1 MQTITFDCGTR
12 IAKHKRDFSDMDDLV
27 TACIEGNLALL
38 MKSTRTSRDLNRRYR
53 NWPPVR
59 WAIQEGHLNIV
70 KYLVTKG
77 VSVTR
82 KYSDG
87 FTPLDQAVGEGH
99 KKIVAFLLNIGVNV
113 NQKTING
120 TALHTA
126 CAYGK
131 LEIAKMLVRHG
142 ADTAI
147 KDSRGWTPR
156 SYAGYY
162 GRKKLIDFL
171 DRLPSK

>member
-1 MQTITFDCGTR
+1 
-12 IAKHKRDFSDMDDLV
+12 MDGLIK
-27 TACIEGNLALL
+27 ACIKGDFHSLKKSIKHRKDFNRKYRKWPL
-38 MKSTRTSRDLNRRYR
+38 M
-53 NWPPVR
+53 R

-70 KYLVTKG
+70 KYLIDNG

-99 KKIVAFLLNIGVNV
+99 KKIIAFLIKSGADV
-113 NQKTING
+113 NQKTANG

-131 LEIAKMLVRHG
+131 FEIAKTLVKNG
-142 ADTAI
+142 ANVQI
-147 KDSRGWTPR
+147 KDEKGWTAK
-156 SYAGYY
+156 SYAKYY
-162 GRKKLIDFL
+162 KRKKLVNYL
-171 DRLPSK
+171 DRVLNK